1 MAKPKLIA
9 SHYTIAQM
17 TRILG
22 INYNRVRSVLARVPG
37 CRVTIFG
44 TPMIAAEDLPK
55 LRAAAKEVLKARP

>member
-1 MAKPKLIA
+1 MAKSKLIA

-22 INYNRVRSVLARVPG
+22 INYNRVRSVLGRVPG

-44 TPMIAAEDLPK
+44 TPMIAVEDIPK

>member
-1 MAKPKLIA
+1 MTKAKLVA

-22 INYNRVRSVLARVPG
+22 INYNRVRSVLGRVPG

-44 TPMIAAEDLPK
+44 TPMIPATFIPK
-55 LRAAAKEVLKARP
+55 LRLAAKEVLKARP

>member
-1 MAKPKLIA
+1 MSKSKLIA

-44 TPMIAAEDLPK
+44 TPMIAVAHIPK
-55 LRAAAKEVLKARP
+55 LRAAVREVLKARP